1 MKHALQYIR
10 SYLFIGQMYLA
21 LALIATLGLPV
32 AFLGGRRGTL
42 AVMHF
47 FCNWVCWSAGWII
60 GLKTEVRGTPP
71 DDNVLVAAKHQSFLD
86 IIMIFAAVPRGKYI
100 MKKELKWTPFLGW
113 YAWLSGCIPVDRA
126 KRAAAIKPML
136 RAVRKNK
143 AKGGQL
149 IIFSQGTRVA
159 PGVKQPYKIGTA
171 MLYNELA
178 QDCVPVATNVG
189 AFWPRRSMLRK
200 PGLAVIEFLPRIP
213 AGLPNKEFMARL
225 ERDIETASDRLLVEA
240 GFDFTTAGTDD

>member
-1 MKHALQYIR
+1 MTLAFRYVR
-10 SYLFIGQMYLA
+10 SYIFIGQMYLA
-21 LALIATLGLPV
+21 LALIATLGLPI

-47 FCNWVCWSAGWII
+47 YCNWVCWSAGWII

-71 DDNVLVAAKHQSFLD
+71 TNDVLVAAKHQSFLD
-86 IIMIFAAVPRGKYI
+86 IIMIYAAVPRGKYI
-100 MKKELKWTPFLGW
+100 MKKELKWTPFVGW

-126 KRAAAIKPML
+126 RRAAAIKPML
-136 RAVRKNK
+136 AAVVKSK

-171 MLYNELA
+171 MLYKELQ

-189 AFWPRRSMLRK
+189 VFWPRRSMLRK
-200 PGLAVIEFLPRIP
+200 PGLAVIEFLPAIP
-213 AGLPNKEFMARL
+213 AGLSTQDFMTRL
-225 ERDIETASDRLLVEA
+225 EGAIEPASDALMHEA
-240 GFDFTTAGTDD
+240 GFDFSTAGNDD